1 MGFGYDWGM
10 AHKDLFLNERRVM
23 LEVHLRGRGVVDPRV
38 LRAMEAVPREVFVPA
53 EYRHQAYTDG
63 PLPIGMGQ
71 TISQPYIVGLMTQE
85 LRIDGTCDV
94 LEIGTGCGYQTA
106 VLCRLARRVY
116 TMERIAELSAAAR
129 ENLGRL
135 GAANVEFRVGDGSA
149 GWPVERTFERI
160 MVTAALP
167 SLPQVITEQLAEGGR
182 VVAPVGGASTQEL
195 IVAERRRGRMVER
208 HLCGC
213 RFVRLIGEH
222 GFSQ

>member
-1 MGFGYDWGM
+1 M
-10 AHKDLFLNERRVM
+10 ADKDLFLNERRVM
-23 LEVHLRGRGVVDPRV
+23 LEMHLRGRGVVDPRV
-38 LRAMEAVPREVFVPA
+38 LRAMEAVPREAFVPA

-85 LRIDGTCDV
+85 LRVDGTCDV

-116 TMERIAELSAAAR
+116 TMERIAELSAVAR

-149 GWPVERTFERI
+149 GWPGRRTFERI

-167 SLPQVITEQLAEGGR
+167 SLPKAMTEQLVEGGLI
-182 VVAPVGGASTQEL
+182 VAPVGGGSMQEL
-195 IVAERRRGRMVER
+195 IVAEKRRGRIAER

-213 RFVRLIGEH
+213 RFVRLIGEY
-222 GFSQ
+222 GFSE

>member
-1 MGFGYDWGM
+1 MILGM
-10 AHKDLFLNERRVM
+10 TGKDVFLNERRTM

-38 LRAMEAVPREVFVPA
+38 LRAMEEVPREVFVPP
-53 EYRHQAYTDG
+53 EYRHQAYADG

-71 TISQPYIVGLMTQE
+71 TISQPYIVALMTQE
-85 LRIDGTCDV
+85 LRADGTCDV

-116 TMERIAELSAAAR
+116 TMERIAELSAVAR

-135 GAANVEFRVGDGSA
+135 GAANVEFRMGDGSA
-149 GWPVERTFERI
+149 GWPGRRTFERI

-167 SLPQVITEQLAEGGR
+167 SLPRAMTEQLVEGGLI
-182 VVAPVGGASTQEL
+182 VAPVGGGSMQEL
-195 IVAERRRGRMVER
+195 IVAEKRRGRMVER

-213 RFVRLIGEH
+213 RFVKLIGEY